1 MVWHIRRNLV
11 HPPPSAFSWLQ
22 LVISSGKNLALERIC
37 AGTQMA
43 QPGTVPLAFDQAWE
57 SSKSEK
63 FSRIPKYVTE
73 KRRIKTMKTVV
84 TALLQELTESKIK
97 ATGNRR
103 IYSR

>member
-11 HPPPSAFSWLQ
+11 HPPPSAFSWLL
-22 LVISSGKNLALERIC
+22 LVNSSGNNLAPGRIR

-43 QPGTVPLAFDQAWE
+43 QSGTVPLALDQAWE

-63 FSRIPKYVTE
+63 LSRNPKYVTE

-84 TALLQELTESKIK
+84 TALLQELIESKIK

>member
-11 HPPPSAFSWLQ
+11 HPPPSAFSWLL
-22 LVISSGKNLALERIC
+22 LVFSSGKNLALGRIC
-37 AGTQMA
+37 AGMQMA
-43 QPGTVPLAFDQAWE
+43 QSGTVPLALDQESE
-57 SSKSEK
+57 SSKAVK
-63 FSRIPKYVTE
+63 LSRIPKYVTE

-84 TALLQELTESKIK
+84 TALLQELIESNIK